1 MIMSFTPF
9 DQIPSSLHRKPI
21 HLLWYYTQTTVT
33 GTLMQ
38 NYLAYKQNFV
48 LVNNGNFL
56 GVINQYVA
64 LNAVIDGIKKSTVDE
79 KLCVCA

>member
-1 MIMSFTPF
+1 
-9 DQIPSSLHRKPI
+9 
-21 HLLWYYTQTTVT
+21 
-33 GTLMQ
+33 MQ